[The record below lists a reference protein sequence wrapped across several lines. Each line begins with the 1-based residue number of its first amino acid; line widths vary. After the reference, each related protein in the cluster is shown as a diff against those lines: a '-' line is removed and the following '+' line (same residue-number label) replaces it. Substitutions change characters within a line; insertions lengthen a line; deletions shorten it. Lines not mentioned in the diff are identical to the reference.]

1 MNTLISPNSTY
12 RYLFQVPY
20 SSISSVRN
28 NNTNIVNVT
37 RFHSTAT
44 TNLFSHSFVCATL
57 FARATSDEVDTQTV
71 TEELA
76 EETNVEEK
84 TNKENT
90 STFSAPIDKEL
101 KKAGSKFPL
110 LGRS

>member
-1 MNTLISPNSTY
+1 MNTLISPPSTN
-12 RYLFQVPY
+12 RYLWGVPY
-20 SSISSVRN
+20 SSFSPVRN
-28 NNTNIVNVT
+28 NNTNVVNVT
-37 RFHSTAT
+37 RFHSTVSN
-44 TNLFSHSFVCATL
+44 NLFSHSLVHATL
-57 FARATSDEVDTQTV
+57 SARAASDEVDTQIV

-101 KKAGSKFPL
+101 KKVGSEF
-110 LGRS
+110 